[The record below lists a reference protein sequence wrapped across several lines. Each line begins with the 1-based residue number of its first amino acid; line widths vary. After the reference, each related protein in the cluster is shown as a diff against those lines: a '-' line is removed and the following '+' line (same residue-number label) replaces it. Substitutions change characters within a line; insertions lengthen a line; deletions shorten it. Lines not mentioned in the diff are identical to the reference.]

1 MPSVRSLIVR
11 PKCPTQGP
19 IGQPLVPDPRSS
31 VDRTGIRALG
41 PRCWNYARERRS
53 PASGTSGGLNC
64 LVGGTPG
71 PSRRGPGRRPAAGA
85 PILRDPA
92 PDPRA
97 RRTRRLALRSS
108 PDGLAG
114 VRTRPT
120 AFGRAGQR
128 PSGGPATGLREGRP
142 PASGRARPSAWW
154 RRCRAGRPLACGGRA
169 AILFAPPSRSR
180 AAVGSGTYVLVERSS
195 LGGGRRRSSGGPR
208 QGRHGPRTR
217 SGVGASEGS
226 RSARAD
232 PGSPAFVVHPSSA
245 LSEVHLHIAID
256 RPLRGN
262 RLARGQDT
270 GSRSPWTSKFKS

>member
-114 VRTRPT
+114 VRTRPK
-120 AFGRAGQR
+120 AFGRAGHR
-128 PSGGPATGLREGRP
+128 PSGGPANGLREGRP
-142 PASGRARPSAWW
+142 PAFGRAGHRPQ
-154 RRCRAGRPLACGGRA
+154 AGPGHR
-169 AILFAPPSRSR
+169 
-180 AAVGSGTYVLVERSS
+180 
-195 LGGGRRRSSGGPR
+195 LGGGGVEPVGPWPAGGGRLFSSPLRRGPAPRSGQGPTSSSSVRRSAGVAGDPPAALGKGAMVPAPGRASARRKDLGRRAPTRGVRRSSSIPR
-208 QGRHGPRTR
+208 ARCRR
-217 SGVGASEGS
+217 STFT
-226 RSARAD
+226 
-232 PGSPAFVVHPSSA
+232 SP
-245 LSEVHLHIAID
+245 
-256 RPLRGN
+256 
-262 RLARGQDT
+262 
-270 GSRSPWTSKFKS
+270 